1 LRLGDN
7 RHSYLEFRF
16 LGVCRS
22 YGLIKDNE
30 ISKNMRLTEYQI
42 QTIRQLA
49 RQVAGSKFRV
59 RVFGSRLDDAAHG
72 GDLDLM
78 LELPEPVDNPALMAA
93 HMSALVSR
101 AMHGRKVDVLL
112 SAPNLMR
119 LPIHDM
125 AFKEGQLL

>member
-1 LRLGDN
+1 
-7 RHSYLEFRF
+7 
-16 LGVCRS
+16 
-22 YGLIKDNE
+22 
-30 ISKNMRLTEYQI
+30 MRLTDD
-42 QTIRQLA
+42 QTEAIRRIA
-49 RQVAGSKFRV
+49 RLVAGSRSRV

-93 HMSALVSR
+93 QMSTQASR

-112 SAPNLMR
+112 CAPNLMR

-125 AFKEGQLL
+125 AFKEGVLL